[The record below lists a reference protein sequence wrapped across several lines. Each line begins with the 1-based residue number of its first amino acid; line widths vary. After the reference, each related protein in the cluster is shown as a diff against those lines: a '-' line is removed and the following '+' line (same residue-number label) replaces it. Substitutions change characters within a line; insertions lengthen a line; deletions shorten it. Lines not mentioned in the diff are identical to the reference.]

1 MIDPTSGS
9 LAGIRVLDLTQFLS
23 GPFCTQILAD
33 LGAEVI
39 KVEGPQGD
47 LARTIPPH
55 FVEADSVYYLAINR
69 NKRSLVVDMKT
80 PEGQDVVR
88 RLALAS
94 DVVVE
99 NYRPGVLDRLGLSAT
114 ALRAEKPSLVWCSIS
129 GFGQTGPYRDKPA
142 YDMIVQ
148 ALSGGMS
155 LTGEPEGQSVRAGI
169 PIGDLAAGMYG
180 AIGTLAA
187 LNRRNATGRGDF
199 VDVSMLDCQAA
210 MLCYQGAYHLHSG
223 AVPGRQGRGHDS
235 IATYRAFT
243 AGDGIDLVVTA
254 NTERMW
260 VGLCRALGRDEL
272 VADPRFRTNRERY
285 ANRGLLWPLLE
296 AAFLERNADEWVL
309 LLEREEIPVGVVN
322 TLDRV
327 VADPQILERGM
338 VLELTAADGR
348 RASVMGNPLR
358 MEGARSAEHA
368 YPPAAGEH
376 SVDILTEVL
385 GLDAQTI
392 DGLLA
397 SGTVRARAPQ
407 PTHAFAVAGE

>member
-1 MIDPTSGS
+1 LHPDPGGS
-9 LAGIRVLDLTQFLS
+9 RRRRNQGRRPS
-23 GPFCTQILAD
+23 
-33 LGAEVI
+33 
-39 KVEGPQGD
+39 GD

-99 NYRPGVLDRLGLSAT
+99 NYRPGVLDRLGLSA
-114 ALRAEKPSLVWCSIS
+114 AAMRAERPSLVWCSIS

-155 LTGEPEGQSVRAGI
+155 LTGEPGGQSVRAGI

-223 AVPGRQGRGHDS
+223 TVPGRQGRGHDS

-260 VGLCRALGRDEL
+260 AGLCRALDRDEL
-272 VADPRFRTNRERY
+272 VGDPRFRTNRERY
-285 ANRGLLWPLLE
+285 ANRALLWPLLE
-296 AAFLERNADEWVL
+296 AAFMERNADEWVL

-327 VADPQILERGM
+327 VADPQIVERGM
-338 VLELTAADGR
+338 VLDLTAPDGR
-348 RASVMGNPLR
+348 RASVMGNPLH
-358 MEGARSAEHA
+358 MEGARSAHHG

-376 SVDILTEVL
+376 SVDILKEVL
-385 GLDAQTI
+385 GLDSQTM

-397 SGTVRARAPQ
+397 SGTVRAREPQ
-407 PTHAFAVAGE
+407 PTSVFAVVGE